1 MSKAVLI
8 SIRPKWCE
16 KIANGEKTVEVRK
29 TQPKLK
35 TPFKCYIYRTKGTV
49 KHLINDKWVNMP
61 VGGTVIGEFVC
72 DRVFRGSQGYTTFFW
87 DICIPSRLTEEEIIE
102 YQGDASDIYGWH
114 ISDLQIYDTL
124 KELSE
129 FTPSCRYGEDGEC
142 LKSKEVLCL
151 YQKHDFNPDGSVN
164 LVSCSRRAKR
174 PPQSWC
180 YVEELPGG
188 DG

>member
-8 SIRPKWCE
+8 SIQPKWCDL
-16 KIANGEKTVEVRK
+16 IARGEKTVEVRK
-29 TQPKLK
+29 SRPKLEP
-35 TPFKCYIYRTKGTV
+35 PFKCYIYRTKGTV

-114 ISDLQIYDTL
+114 ISELQIYDTPKELIEFFNPCIKNKYPYCLACEHGL
-124 KELSE
+124 KEVEQKPLDGL
-129 FTPSCRYGEDGEC
+129 RYFDIPC
-142 LKSKEVLCL
+142 
-151 YQKHDFNPDGSVN
+151 VN
-164 LVSCSRRAKR
+164 RLKR

-180 YVEELPGG
+180 YVEELP
-188 DG
+188 